1 MGIIGWIV
9 FGAIAGWIASI
20 ITGDNP
26 SMGLGANIIVGL
38 VGSFIGGFIGTR
50 IFNIG
55 DVSGF
60 NLQSFFIA
68 VLGAVILLL
77 GLRMFRGRR

>member
-26 SMGLGANIIVGL
+26 SMGLGANIIVGI